1 MTRLSTVAR
10 SCSLRVSED
19 VAVDLDVTVLYSQGC
34 PSWRI
39 VLEQVNAAAEQAGIQ
54 VRVITRLVETIE
66 DAERFGF
73 PGSPTILIGGR
84 DPFSRPGTA
93 SALACLLYST
103 PEGLA
108 GSPTVAQLVHALG
121 EDRDRI
127 AGG

>member
-19 VAVDLDVTVLYSQGC
+19 VAVDLDVTVLYSKGC

-39 VLEQVNAAAEQAGIQ
+39 VLERVNAAAEQAGIQ

-73 PGSPTILIGGR
+73 PGSPTIPHR
-84 DPFSRPGTA
+84 WA
-93 SALACLLYST
+93 
-103 PEGLA
+103 
-108 GSPTVAQLVHALG
+108 
-121 EDRDRI
+121 
-127 AGG
+127 